1 MIKWI
6 LCGGISFFFSA
17 ALLAQ
22 IQSPAEF
29 FGSYGEAF
37 IPHHE
42 VIRYVEHVADVS
54 DRVVWQRYGESTQ
67 GRPLGLAIVSAPAN
81 LTRLENLKKRQ
92 QRALLDTDAPA
103 DTSRP
108 VIVWLSHGVHGNE
121 PGATASAL
129 QNLYQLARADRFD
142 LAARLEQMIVIVDP
156 CLNPDGYDR
165 YVHFYRSTRG
175 RQPQPAAQSAEHD
188 EPWPYGRVN
197 HYHFDLNRDWLWQ
210 TQVESRA
217 RLAAF
222 LEWRPHVHVDFH
234 EMYPGSHYFFPPAA
248 PPYLSELQLWQSQL
262 QKDFGD
268 HNADYFDANQWLY
281 YSHRDFDLFYPSYG
295 DTYPMLQGAL
305 GMTYEQEGHQVAGL
319 IYRKKSGD
327 SLHLSD
333 RIRHHH
339 TAAMATVEKAAELRP
354 QLLENQQ
361 QFYRQK
367 ATSSAYYIYSP
378 NDSVLS
384 LQMELENLLHQN
396 QIPFERVTAVDEDG
410 KVRQAPWT
418 DLATGKTVERK
429 LKKGDVLIPVSKS
442 YPLNHILLSGQH
454 SEDTRAALEEHP
466 VGDLTCWSAAYFIGD
481 LYRADRLP
489 LAALTTVDGSVAATG
504 KQFPA
509 PPANYGYALAL
520 HSSADYQRIN
530 TLIESHIRLRYTRE
544 AWAPQDR
551 DSLQFSPGSILVLA
565 SDNTAERLDQA
576 AELLGPEAIPLSTA
590 RTASGPNLGYP
601 VFPFLEKP
609 SIALLRSDAFDTY
622 SFGHSWHYLDQ
633 FWTSFYHALSPT
645 SFFEHMDEYSVA
657 IIPGG
662 WSDVSEEQLQK
673 LRAFAENG
681 GTLIVLGSSVT
692 PFGDAE
698 FWNIKNKSYPD
709 DMVQKDRPGGIV
721 AAMEWN
727 AEAPL
732 KQAMPNPYY
741 ALIRGQQR
749 LVWDKKYAILGHEA
763 AVSEVCGYL
772 SPAFQDYMEGTM
784 GIAREAVGD
793 GQALFFVDDPL
804 FRGFWSRG
812 HQLMMNAILFK
823 P

>member
-1 MIKWI
+1 MKIITLLFSLLLWSS
-6 LCGGISFFFSA
+6 LLSAQLQSPEEFFSN
-17 ALLAQ
+17 
-22 IQSPAEF
+22 
-29 FGSYGEAF
+29 YGEDF
-37 IPHHE
+37 QFHHE
-42 VIRYVEHVADVS
+42 VIRYMEHVAEAS
-54 DRVVWQRYGESTQ
+54 DRVQWQLYGESTQ

-81 LTRLENLKKRQ
+81 LARLEEWQERQ
-92 QRALLDTDAPA
+92 QRALLDPDAPT

-165 YVHFYRSTRG
+165 YVQFYRSTRG

-248 PPYLSELQLWQSQL
+248 PPYLSELEPWQSEL

-268 HNADYFDANQWLY
+268 HNADYFDENQWLY

-319 IYRKKSGD
+319 IYQKKSGD
-327 SLHLSD
+327 TLHLSD

-339 TAAMATVEKAAELRP
+339 TAAMATVEKAGQLRS
-354 QLLENQQ
+354 QLLENQH

-367 ATSSAYYIYSP
+367 AESSAYYIYSP

-384 LQMELENLLHQN
+384 LQTDLEDLLRQN
-396 QIPFERVTAVDEDG
+396 QIPFERVTAIDEDQNA
-410 KVRQAPWT
+410 RQAAWI
-418 DLATGKTVERK
+418 DLATGKTVERQ
-429 LKKGDVLIPVSKS
+429 LKKGDVLIPVRKS

-454 SEDTRAALEEHP
+454 SEDTQAALEAHP

-481 LYRADRLP
+481 LYRTDGIP
-489 LAALTTVDGSVAATG
+489 QGTLTTVDSAVAIKG

-509 PPANYGYALAL
+509 PPATYGYALAL
-520 HSSADYQRIN
+520 HSSADYQRM
-530 TLIESHIRLRYTRE
+530 TRLLESDIRLRYSQE
-544 AWAPQDR
+544 AWSPKDR
-551 DSLQFSPGSILVLA
+551 DSLQLAPGSILVLA
-565 SDNTAERLDQA
+565 GDNSADRLAQA
-576 AELLGPEAIPLSTA
+576 AELLGPKAIPLSSA

-601 VFPFLEKP
+601 AYPVLEAPK
-609 SIALLRSDAFDTY
+609 IALLRSDAFDTY
-622 SFGHSWHYLDQ
+622 AYGHAWYYLDEK
-633 FWTSFYHALSPT
+633 WTSFYHALSPDK
-645 SFFEHMDEYSVA
+645 FFEHSDEYGVA
-657 IIPGG
+657 IVPGG
-662 WSDVSEEQLQK
+662 WSEVSEEQMRK
-673 LRAFAENG
+673 LHDYAKNG

-692 PFGDAE
+692 AFGDAE
-698 FWNIKNKSYPD
+698 FWNIRNKSYPE
-709 DMVQKDRPGGIV
+709 DMAQSDKPGGIV
-721 AAMEWN
+721 AAQEWK

-741 ALIRGQQR
+741 ALIRGHQR
-749 LVWDKKYAILGHEA
+749 LVWDEKYAILGHPEE
-763 AVSEVCGYL
+763 VSDFCGYL
-772 SPAFQDYMEGTM
+772 TPAFQDYIEGTM
-784 GIAREAVGD
+784 GVARVSVGD

>member
-1 MIKWI
+1 MNHWK
-6 LCGGISFFFSA
+6 L
-17 ALLAQ
+17 LLAVFLLPISLGAQ
-22 IQSPAEF
+22 LLSPEEYF
-29 FGSYGEAF
+29 SDYTTAF
-37 IPHHE
+37 IPHHR
-42 VIRYVEHVADVS
+42 VIDYVRQVAEES
-54 DRVVWQRYGESTQ
+54 PRVLWREYGQSEQ

-81 LTRLENLKKRQ
+81 LARLENIKERQ
-92 QRALLDTDAPA
+92 QRALLDPDAPA

-165 YVHFYRSTRG
+165 YVNFYRSTRG

-210 TQVESRA
+210 TQSESRA

-248 PPYLSELQLWQSQL
+248 PPYLSELQPWQSQL

-327 SLHLSD
+327 TLHLAD
-333 RIRHHH
+333 RISHHH
-339 TAAMATVEKAAELRP
+339 TTAMATVEKAAELRHE
-354 QLLENQQ
+354 LLEKQQ

-384 LQMELENLLHQN
+384 LQMELENLLPRN
-396 QIPFERVTAVDEDG
+396 QIPFERVTEVDDG
-410 KVRQAPWT
+410 RKIRQAPWT

-442 YPLNHILLSGQH
+442 FPLNHVLLSGQH

-481 LYRADRLP
+481 LYRTDRIP
-489 LAALTTVDGSVAATG
+489 LAALTTVDGTVAVKG

-509 PPANYGYALAL
+509 PTANYGYALAL

-530 TLIESHIRLRYTRE
+530 KLIETNIRLRYTRE
-544 AWAPQDR
+544 AWAPRDR
-551 DSLQFSPGSILVLA
+551 DSIQLSPGSILVLA
-565 SDNTAERLDQA
+565 SDNTRERLEQA

-590 RTASGPNLGYP
+590 RTALGPNLGYP

-609 SIALLRSDAFDTY
+609 HIALLRSDAFDNY
-622 SFGHSWHYLDQ
+622 SFGHSRHYLDQ
-633 FWTSFYHALSPT
+633 
-645 SFFEHMDEYSVA
+645 
-657 IIPGG
+657 
-662 WSDVSEEQLQK
+662 
-673 LRAFAENG
+673 
-681 GTLIVLGSSVT
+681 
-692 PFGDAE
+692 
-698 FWNIKNKSYPD
+698 
-709 DMVQKDRPGGIV
+709 
-721 AAMEWN
+721 
-727 AEAPL
+727 
-732 KQAMPNPYY
+732 
-741 ALIRGQQR
+741 
-749 LVWDKKYAILGHEA
+749 
-763 AVSEVCGYL
+763 
-772 SPAFQDYMEGTM
+772 
-784 GIAREAVGD
+784 
-793 GQALFFVDDPL
+793 
-804 FRGFWSRG
+804 
-812 HQLMMNAILFK
+812 
-823 P
+823 

>member
-1 MIKWI
+1 MKKIMALFALFVWSTF
-6 LCGGISFFFSA
+6 LSAQLQRPDDFFPNYG
-17 ALLAQ
+17 Q
-22 IQSPAEF
+22 EF
-29 FGSYGEAF
+29 L
-37 IPHHE
+37 PHHE
-42 VIRYVEHVADVS
+42 VIRYMEHVAQNS
-54 DRVVWQRYGESTQ
+54 DRVEWQTYGESTQ
-67 GRPLGLAIVSAPAN
+67 GRPLGLAIVSTPDN
-81 LTRLENLKKRQ
+81 LQRLSELKERQ
-92 QRALLDTDAPA
+92 QRALLDPDAPA
-103 DTSRP
+103 DTSLP

-129 QNLYQLARADRFD
+129 QNLYQLARADQMN

-165 YVHFYRSTRG
+165 YVQFYRSTRG
-175 RQPQPAAQSAEHD
+175 RQPQPAAHSAEHD

-210 TQVESRA
+210 TQIESRA

-248 PPYLSELQLWQSQL
+248 PPYLSELQPWQSDL

-268 HNADYFDANQWLY
+268 HNADYFDENQWLY

-319 IYRKKSGD
+319 IYHKKSGD
-327 SLHLSD
+327 TLRLMD
-333 RIRHHH
+333 RIDHHH
-339 TAAMATVEKAAELRP
+339 TAAMATVEKAGELRT
-354 QLLENQQ
+354 QLLENQH

-367 ATSSAYYIYSP
+367 ARSSAYYIYSP

-396 QIPFERVTAVDEDG
+396 QIPFERVTAVDTDA
-410 KVRQAPWT
+410 KVRPDSWT
-418 DLATGKTVERK
+418 DLATGETVERK
-429 LKKGDVLIPVSKS
+429 LKKGDVLIPLSKS
-442 YPLNHILLSGQH
+442 YPLNHILLSGKH
-454 SEDTRAALEEHP
+454 SEDTQAALEEHP

-481 LYRADRLP
+481 LFRAERIQRSG
-489 LAALTTVDGSVAATG
+489 LTTVEGTVAVRG

-509 PPANYGYALAL
+509 PTAHYGYALAL
-520 HSSADYQRIN
+520 HSSADYQRIHK
-530 TLIESHIRLRYTRE
+530 LIESNIRLRYSRE

-551 DSLQFSPGSILVLA
+551 DSIQLSPGSILVLA
-565 SDNTAERLDQA
+565 SDNSRERLDQA

-601 VFPFLEKP
+601 VFPLLEKP
-609 SIALLRSDAFDTY
+609 RIALLRSDAFDTY

-633 FWTSFYHALSPT
+633 YWTSFYHALSPS

-657 IIPGG
+657 ILSAG
-662 WSDVSEEQLQK
+662 WSEVSEEQLRK

-698 FWNIKNKSYPD
+698 FWNIQNKSYPE
-709 DMVQKDRPGGIV
+709 DMTQKDRPGGMV
-721 AAMEWN
+721 TAMKWN
-727 AEAPL
+727 SEAPL
-732 KQAMPNPYY
+732 KQAMPSPYY

-749 LVWDKKYAILGHEA
+749 LVWDEKYAILGHES
-763 AVSEVCGYL
+763 AVEEVCGYV
-772 SPAFQDYMEGTM
+772 SPTFQDYMEGTM
-784 GIAREAVGD
+784 GIARESVGD

-823 P
+823 H